1 MVGLAGAG
9 AMACR
14 GIAPEVEESVEF
26 RFREGVVGAAV
37 AGVETFDRAAEPTG
51 GTWRGQQSWADR
63 WVGGST
69 NRVRIVSGTGLREA
83 WMTDRLAVRF
93 MGKGHGNEA
102 ATWERLGL
110 RWARE
115 GAGGIQI
122 LQARDPWSAARAATA
137 LSAMPGVE
145 VAVPV
150 MRRKLALHRSYASR
164 PNDPFFPNQW
174 HLENRNAAGQ
184 TAGPDLHVRSAWP
197 VAEGSGVTVAICD
210 DGFETDHP
218 DLRQAAARG
227 PHFNFVTG
235 GSNTTVYGSHAT
247 AVAGLVGATDD
258 NGVGVSGVAPKAGLA
273 SWVIFDAFE
282 ITSDEALMDMFQHRA
297 QEVAVQNHS
306 WGNASAQVSRPTAI
320 EAAAISNAV
329 VKGRGGRGVVMVR
342 SGGNDREL
350 GSNANDDAYA
360 SDPAVIAVAAVR
372 KDGGIARYSNPG
384 ACLLVGAPSGD
395 EDDFTL
401 PTEGVATTDRVGTR
415 GYNRQSGANSLADYA
430 LQSTGFS
437 GTSASAP
444 QISGVVALVLSA
456 NPRLTIRDVQ
466 QVLIHAARHPD
477 SEPPDPERR
486 RNGAGYWVS
495 HNGGFGVPD
504 TGRAVRLAEAWTLR
518 PPLVTVSAKQSDPLT
533 VPDAGLRLWLQQGGG
548 LERGIVCES
557 APGLHPDEPTGS
569 WPLVHVGLA
578 DAPLTQD
585 LSGKAALIQRGGN
598 TFREKLTFALQAGA
612 RFAVFYNNTGGT
624 TLDSPGYTDFVGI
637 IAGFIPQNDGEAL
650 AASLDAGAVV
660 RAELRVESVAKSF
673 EITRTLA
680 CEHVGLRVRSNHTRR
695 GDLRITLVSPS
706 GTRSVLQNQNFD
718 TEPGPVDWTYW
729 STQHF
734 YEPSKGTWR
743 AEFSD
748 ETAPSVGDILEVE
761 LIVRGVE
768 LEDSDAD
775 GLDDG
780 WERRWFGNLDRGAR
794 DDMDQDGSP
803 NAREQVLG
811 TDPTQADQPFRITL
825 DPFDAKSFRLSWP
838 ATEGFRYS
846 VHRRS
851 LVDGSSP
858 VETVI
863 SGRFPEVD
871 RVVPSTALPGVVY
884 QIERTL
890 E

>member
-1 MVGLAGAG
+1 M
-9 AMACR
+9 
-14 GIAPEVEESVEF
+14 EESVEF
-26 RFREGVVGAAV
+26 RFREGVVGAAASV
-37 AGVETFDRAAEPTG
+37 VNPAPGATESPASL
-51 GTWRGQQSWADR
+51 WRGQLSRADR
-63 WVGGST
+63 WVGSPT
-69 NRVRIVSGTGLREA
+69 NRVRIVSATGSREV
-83 WMTDRLAVRF
+83 WMTDRVVVRAGAGRDGKAVQ
-93 MGKGHGNEA
+93 A
-102 ATWERLGL
+102 AWERQGL

-115 GAGGIQI
+115 GAGAIQI

-145 VAVPV
+145 LSVPV
-150 MRRKLALHRSYASR
+150 MRRRLALHRSYALR
-164 PNDPFFPNQW
+164 PNDPFFSSQW
-174 HLENRNAAGQ
+174 HLENRDAAGQ
-184 TAGPDLHVRSAWP
+184 MAGPDLHVRSAWP

-235 GSNTTVYGSHAT
+235 VSNTTVYGSHAT
-247 AVAGLVGATDD
+247 AVAGLVAATDD

-282 ITSDEALMDMFQHRA
+282 ITSDEALMDMFQNRT

-306 WGNASAQVSRPTAI
+306 WGNASSQVSRPTAI

-329 VKGRGGRGVVMVR
+329 VNGRSGRGVVMVR

-360 SDPAVIAVAAVR
+360 SDPSVIAVAAIR
-372 KDGGIARYSNPG
+372 KDGGIAGYSNPG

-415 GYNRQSGANSLADYA
+415 GYNRQTGANSLADYA

-444 QISGVVALVLSA
+444 QIAGVVALVLSA
-456 NPRLTIRDVQ
+456 NPRLTVRDVQ
-466 QVLIHAARHPD
+466 QVLIHAARHPE
-477 SEPPDPERR
+477 SNPPDPDRR
-486 RNGAGYWVS
+486 RNGAGYGFS
-495 HNGGFGVPD
+495 HNDGFGVPD
-504 TGRAVRLAEAWTLR
+504 AGLAVRLAETWTSR
-518 PPLVTVSAKQSDPLT
+518 PPLVTVSLKQAEPLT
-533 VPDAGLRLWLQQGGG
+533 VPDAGLRLWLQQGGSP
-548 LERGIVCES
+548 ERDIVSES
-557 APGLHPDEPTGS
+557 APGLHPDEPTGK

-585 LSGKAALIQRGGN
+585 LTGKVALIQRGGN
-598 TFREKLTFALQAGA
+598 TFREKLTYALRAGA

-650 AASLDAGAVV
+650 AADLQAGAVV
-660 RAELRVESVAKSF
+660 NAELRLNSVATSF
-673 EITRTLA
+673 EVTRTLA
-680 CEHVGLRVRSNHTRR
+680 CEHVGLRVRSNHVRR

-748 ETAPSVGDILEVE
+748 ESTSREGDILEVE

-780 WERRWFGNLDRGAR
+780 WERRWFGNLDRGTR
-794 DDMDQDGSP
+794 DDVDEDGSS

-811 TDPTQADQPFRITL
+811 TDPTQADRSFRITL
-825 DPFDAKSFRLSWP
+825 DAFDAKSFRLSWP
-838 ATEGFRYS
+838 AMEGFRYS
-846 VHRRS
+846 VLRRGF
-851 LVDGSSP
+851 LDGASP
-858 VETVI
+858 IETVI
-863 SGRFPEVD
+863 PGRFPEVD
-871 RVVPSTALPGVVY
+871 WVVPSTALPGVVY
-884 QIERTL
+884 QIERTS